1 MNEFKRKQWARIGL
15 SLTAVIV
22 ATLFLAGV
30 IGGKPM
36 TYRIGEN
43 ANAVEAAEKGF
54 GGDVTVR
61 LELDGGGKVK
71 TLTVDTPD
79 ETAGLGQRASDPE
92 FTEQFIGKAGPFTF
106 GEDGIEALS
115 GATVTSNAALKA
127 INRAITG
134 EEPAE
139 EEKTEEKPAEEAPAA
154 EAEYAYTAEKETNFS
169 VIRVS
174 ANAEDGK
181 ITDCRIASEAK
192 SAGSDFLTDEIRES
206 WAKAIVE
213 NQTADT
219 DAITGAT
226 LQFSAAAVKEAVAEI
241 LGQVNGGAA
250 AEEPAEEEKT
260 EEKPAEEAP
269 AAEAEYAYTSEKE
282 TNFSLIRVSAN
293 AEDGK
298 ITDCRITSE
307 AKSAGSDFLT
317 DEIRESWAKAIVE
330 NQTADTDAITGATL
344 QFSAAAV
351 KEAVAEILGQVN
363 GGAAAEEPAEEEK
376 TEEKPAEEAP
386 AAEESAPDEGNAG
399 FEGQYGSYLS
409 EKETNFSTISVYV
422 NTREGK
428 ITKCRITSEAKS
440 AGSDFLTDGIRE
452 SWAKAIVENQTADT
466 DVITGA
472 TLQFSAAAVK
482 EAVAEILGQVNGGAA
497 AEEPAEEEKT
507 EEKPAEETPAAE
519 ESAPD
524 EGSAG
529 FEGQYGSYLS
539 EKETNFSTISVY
551 VSTREGKITKCRI
564 TSEAKSAGSDFLT
577 DEIRESWAKAIVEN
591 QTADTDAITGA
602 TLQFSAAAV
611 KEAVAEI
618 LGQVNGSAAAE
629 EPAEEEKTEDKPAEE
644 APAAEENA
652 AAAGNKNLKGRYGSY
667 LSEKETNFSTI
678 SVYVS
683 TREGKIT
690 KCRIASEA
698 KSAGSDFLTDG
709 IRESWAKAIVENQTA
724 DTDAITGATLQFSAA
739 AVKDAVSEILEKIA
753 GR

>member
-127 INRAITG
+127 VNRAITG

-282 TNFSLIRVSAN
+282 TNFSVIRVSAN

-351 KEAVAEILGQVN
+351 KEAVTEILG
-363 GGAAAEEPAEEEK
+363 K
-376 TEEKPAEEAP
+376 
-386 AAEESAPDEGNAG
+386 
-399 FEGQYGSYLS
+399 
-409 EKETNFSTISVYV
+409 
-422 NTREGK
+422 
-428 ITKCRITSEAKS
+428 
-440 AGSDFLTDGIRE
+440 
-452 SWAKAIVENQTADT
+452 
-466 DVITGA
+466 
-472 TLQFSAAAVK
+472 
-482 EAVAEILGQVNGGAA
+482 
-497 AEEPAEEEKT
+497 
-507 EEKPAEETPAAE
+507 
-519 ESAPD
+519 
-524 EGSAG
+524 
-529 FEGQYGSYLS
+529 
-539 EKETNFSTISVY
+539 
-551 VSTREGKITKCRI
+551 
-564 TSEAKSAGSDFLT
+564 
-577 DEIRESWAKAIVEN
+577 
-591 QTADTDAITGA
+591 
-602 TLQFSAAAV
+602 
-611 KEAVAEI
+611 
-618 LGQVNGSAAAE
+618 VNGSAEAAE

-644 APAAEENA
+644 APSAEENA
-652 AAAGNKNLKGRYGSY
+652 AAAGNKDLKGRYGSY

-683 TREGKIT
+683 TREGEIT
-690 KCRIASEA
+690 KCRITSEA

-739 AVKDAVSEILEKIA
+739 AVKDAVSEILEKVS

>member
-127 INRAITG
+127 VNRAITG

-269 AAEAEYAYTSEKE
+269 AAE
-282 TNFSLIRVSAN
+282 
-293 AEDGK
+293 
-298 ITDCRITSE
+298 
-307 AKSAGSDFLT
+307 
-317 DEIRESWAKAIVE
+317 
-330 NQTADTDAITGATL
+330 
-344 QFSAAAV
+344 
-351 KEAVAEILGQVN
+351 
-363 GGAAAEEPAEEEK
+363 
-376 TEEKPAEEAP
+376 
-386 AAEESAPDEGNAG
+386 ESAPDEGNAG

-422 NTREGK
+422 N
-428 ITKCRITSEAKS
+428 
-440 AGSDFLTDGIRE
+440 
-452 SWAKAIVENQTADT
+452 
-466 DVITGA
+466 
-472 TLQFSAAAVK
+472 
-482 EAVAEILGQVNGGAA
+482 
-497 AEEPAEEEKT
+497 
-507 EEKPAEETPAAE
+507 
-519 ESAPD
+519 
-524 EGSAG
+524 
-529 FEGQYGSYLS
+529 
-539 EKETNFSTISVY
+539 
-551 VSTREGKITKCRI
+551 TREGKITKCRI

-739 AVKDAVSEILEKIA
+739 AVKDAVSEILEKVS